1 MHSIMKRLYA
11 IILVGFCLFMATP
24 TETSAQFKFGI
35 KGGVNLSE
43 RPTNIKGIKD
53 GHTGWYA
60 GPMVKFITP
69 AIGLGVEANALY
81 SKSGASIGGETFDKT
96 SIEIPL
102 YLRYELTIP
111 LFRKFMTPFFA
122 IGPQWGYTFG
132 EREFGKQLSEINS
145 IDDIKDISDR
155 YFKFNRSCFSL
166 NLGLGF
172 VFFNHL
178 QLHANYN
185 IALGETCE
193 FFGKDNFKLGEKL
206 ETIKSKS
213 NIWQL
218 SVAYIF

>member
-1 MHSIMKRLYA
+1 MKRLYA
-11 IILVGFCLFMATP
+11 VILVGFCLFMATP

-155 YFKFNRSCFSL
+155 YFKFNRS
-166 NLGLGF
+166 
-172 VFFNHL
+172 
-178 QLHANYN
+178 
-185 IALGETCE
+185 
-193 FFGKDNFKLGEKL
+193 
-206 ETIKSKS
+206 
-213 NIWQL
+213 
-218 SVAYIF
+218 